1 MAIAVK
7 ICGITTPD
15 AVNAAVAAGAVY
27 GGLVFHPKSPR
38 NLDIEQARDLARLM
52 RGKLKVVT
60 LLADPSDEQLAAVT
74 GQVAP
79 DFLQLHGAE
88 SARRVAYVRAKFNTP
103 IIKAV
108 AGGGSLRSRRRR
120 RI

>member
-38 NLDIEQARDLARLM
+38 NVDI
-52 RGKLKVVT
+52 
-60 LLADPSDEQLAAVT
+60 
-74 GQVAP
+74 
-79 DFLQLHGAE
+79 
-88 SARRVAYVRAKFNTP
+88 
-103 IIKAV
+103 
-108 AGGGSLRSRRRR
+108 SRRANWRA
-120 RI
+120 